1 MLKVDRVYKSF
12 DKFLAVNGAELTVE
26 KGQLVA
32 VIGPNGAGKTTLF
45 NLITGMLKPDRG
57 RVIFNGE
64 DISKLPPHDIC
75 RKGIARSFQIA
86 NVFPRLT
93 VFKNVQVAVLSQ
105 QRKSSNFFRPAHSMA
120 VDETNQILA
129 SVGLL
134 GRAEHLAGSLSHGDH
149 RILEIAIALGN
160 EPRMLILDE
169 PTAGMSPDETS
180 STMALIQRLAETV
193 APYVRPTPGTGERE
207 AEPAPSGKA
216 MARGLGYA
224 GEGDVL
230 TAALTGAFRDWHS
243 ATRAALARV
252 LLLDQF
258 TRNAFRDT
266 PRAFAGD
273 AEALATAIAI
283 VDAGLDRTLDA
294 FERWFLYLP
303 FEHAENVAMQ
313 QDRKSVV

>member
-1 MLKVDRVYKSF
+1 VTKRTLREGDNMLKVESVHKSF

-57 RVIFNGE
+57 RVVFNEE

-105 QRKSSNFFRPAHSMA
+105 KRKSNSLFRPAHRMA
-120 VDETNQILA
+120 VEETNRILE
-129 SVGLL
+129 SVGIFEK
-134 GRAEHLAGSLSHGDH
+134 GERLAGSLSHGDH

-160 EPRMLILDE
+160 EPQLLILDE

-180 STMALIQRLAETV
+180 STMDLIKRLAETHGLTILFCEHDMDV
-193 APYVRPTPGTGERE
+193 VFNTAQSIMVMHYGQTIIQGKPEDVKNNIEVQE
-207 AEPAPSGKA
+207 AY
-216 MARGLGYA
+216 LG
-224 GEGDVL
+224 
-230 TAALTGAFRDWHS
+230 GA
-243 ATRAALARV
+243 
-252 LLLDQF
+252 
-258 TRNAFRDT
+258 
-266 PRAFAGD
+266 D
-273 AEALATAIAI
+273 A
-283 VDAGLDRTLDA
+283 
-294 FERWFLYLP
+294 
-303 FEHAENVAMQ
+303 
-313 QDRKSVV
+313 